1 MGWEENEDNENQRFS
16 SIHFACKMKI
26 LVTGGAGFIGSHV
39 VDAYINAGHDVVV
52 IDDLST
58 GKESNVNK
66 NAVFYKADITDAEA
80 LKNIFAKEK
89 PEIVNHHAAHVDVQ
103 KSMEDP
109 THEIL
114 TNQIGTINLLNCA
127 IEHRIK
133 KIIFA
138 SSAAVYGNE
147 SVFSQENT
155 ICKPISLYGFS
166 KLSCEEYIK
175 YYNRRYKLPFTI
187 LRYPNVYGPRNKSGE
202 KGVIQIFFKKMIS
215 NEETT
220 IFGSGKQTRDFIFVK
235 DVVEANKI
243 PVSSKG
249 ENMILNISTGK
260 QIEIETIYEMIK
272 KITGYKKSAKKEKER
287 QGEIFHSS
295 LNPHHAEI
303 HLSGWKAKTELL
315 DGLQKTYEEMKN
327 AQ

>member
-1 MGWEENEDNENQRFS
+1 
-16 SIHFACKMKI
+16 MKI
-26 LVTGGAGFIGSHV
+26 VVTGGAGFIGSHV
-39 VDAYINAGHDVVV
+39 VDAYIDAGHDVVV

-66 NAVFYKADITDAEA
+66 DALFYKADITDAEA
-80 LKNIFAKEK
+80 LKKIFHKEK
-89 PEIVNHHAAHVDVQ
+89 PEIVNHHAAQVDVQ

-127 IEHRIK
+127 IENRIK
-133 KIIFA
+133 KFIFA
-138 SSAAVYGNE
+138 SSAAVYGNK

-155 ICKPISLYGFS
+155 ICKPLSLYGFS

-175 YYNRRYKLPFTI
+175 YYNRRYSLPFTI

-202 KGVIQIFFKKMIS
+202 KGVIQIFLKKMIS

-235 DVVEANKI
+235 DIVEANKI
-243 PVSSKG
+243 LVSSNKG

-260 QIEIETIYEMIK
+260 QTEIETIYEMIK
-272 KITGYKKSAKKEKER
+272 KITSYKKPAKKEKER
-287 QGEIFHSS
+287 QGEIFQSS
-295 LNPHHAEI
+295 LNPNQAEI
-303 HLSGWKAKTELL
+303 HLFGWKAKTELL
-315 DGLQKTYEEMKN
+315 DGLQKMYEEMKN

>member
-1 MGWEENEDNENQRFS
+1 
-16 SIHFACKMKI
+16 MKI
-26 LVTGGAGFIGSHV
+26 VVTGGAGFIGSHV
-39 VDAYINAGHDVVV
+39 VDAYIDAGHDVVV

-66 NAVFYKADITDAEA
+66 DALFYKADITDAEA
-80 LKNIFAKEK
+80 LKKIFHKEK
-89 PEIVNHHAAHVDVQ
+89 PEIVNHHAAQVDVQ

-127 IEHRIK
+127 IENRIK
-133 KIIFA
+133 KFIFA
-138 SSAAVYGNE
+138 SSAAVYGNK

-155 ICKPISLYGFS
+155 ICKPLSLYGFS

-175 YYNRRYKLPFTI
+175 YYNRRYSLPFTI

-202 KGVIQIFFKKMIS
+202 KGVIQIFLKKMIS

-220 IFGSGKQTRDFIFVK
+220 IFGSGKQT
-235 DVVEANKI
+235 
-243 PVSSKG
+243 
-249 ENMILNISTGK
+249 
-260 QIEIETIYEMIK
+260 EIETIYEMIK
-272 KITGYKKSAKKEKER
+272 KITSYKKPAKKEKER
-287 QGEIFHSS
+287 QGEIFQSS
-295 LNPHHAEI
+295 LNPNQAEI
-303 HLSGWKAKTELL
+303 HLFGWKAKTELL
-315 DGLQKTYEEMKN
+315 DGLQKMYEEMKN

>member
-1 MGWEENEDNENQRFS
+1 
-16 SIHFACKMKI
+16 MKI

-39 VDAYINAGHDVVV
+39 VDAYIDAGHEVAV

-58 GKESNVNK
+58 GKSDNINQKVKRNK
-66 NAVFYKADITDAEA
+66 KFYECDITDAE
-80 LKNIFAKEK
+80 KIDDVFRKEK
-89 PEIVNHHAAHVDVQ
+89 PEIVNHHAAQVDVR

-109 THEIL
+109 TREIL

-127 IEHRIK
+127 IENGIK
-133 KIIFA
+133 RFIFA

-175 YYNRRYKLPFTI
+175 YYNRRYNLPYTV

-215 NEETT
+215 NEETI

-235 DVVEANKI
+235 DVVDANKI
-243 PVSSKG
+243 LVSSNKG
-249 ENMILNISTGK
+249 ENMTLNISTGK
-260 QIEIETIYEMIK
+260 QTEIERVYEMVK
-272 KITGYKKSAKKEKER
+272 KITVYKKSVKKEKER
-287 QGEIFHSS
+287 QGEIFQSS
-295 LNPHHAEI
+295 LNPHQAEI
-303 HLSGWKAKTELL
+303 HLGWKAKTELL
-315 DGLQKTYEEMKN
+315 DGLKKTYEEMKN
-327 AQ
+327 EQ